1 VNRPPPQHEDWAI
14 VSFTPLPDFALH
26 FGPVSEILHEFLEE
40 HKWIDVREIQPSHLS
55 QVLVRLVNAHDRDL
69 LVNQSPH
76 NYGDVQLHFVRHNQ
90 GQN

>member
-1 VNRPPPQHEDWAI
+1 VVNRPPPQHEDWAI

-55 QVLVRLVNAHDRDL
+55 
-69 LVNQSPH
+69 
-76 NYGDVQLHFVRHNQ
+76 
-90 GQN
+90 